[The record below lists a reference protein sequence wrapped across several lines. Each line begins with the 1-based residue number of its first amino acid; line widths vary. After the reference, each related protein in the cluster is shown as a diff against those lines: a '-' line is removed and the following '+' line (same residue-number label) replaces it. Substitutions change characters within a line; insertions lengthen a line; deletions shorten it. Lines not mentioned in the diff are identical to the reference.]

1 MPQTHRPAFLVLEAD
16 SAGRT
21 AATGARTFHINL
33 GPSRLRKRE
42 LAVAAA
48 SWEWDGKRA
57 TAQTSETG
65 FIPLYYTAN
74 SNRFAISTSLT
85 TIRDRAGLTSLNWP
99 AIVTC
104 LATGQFLGSDT
115 PLEGVH
121 VLPIRSSLTWQDRKL
136 EVKTAPLDIDR
147 SSLDFE
153 AASSRYISEVRDAV
167 YRNLPEG
174 SGALALS
181 GGRDSRHI
189 LLELLRQY
197 RPPEK
202 IVTSGHYLTSSM
214 ADTSVATALGKR
226 AGLAVRQVRP
236 IPDRIR
242 AEVQKNLL
250 VESMTLSHSW
260 ALPLI
265 NAMST
270 STARFDGM
278 NAGVLFGRSGVMVA
292 LRSRFG
298 DVRPQMNELV
308 NAAIELMLDSP
319 LARLRAMLEPG
330 LIVDEMA
337 DEARSRMRRELLR
350 FAEYP
355 NPVQA
360 YLHFNHTTRDTA
372 LFTYRMFD
380 NPEVACP
387 FDDVAMARFGLGLPW
402 SVSTDRRLQSEALR
416 AEFSEFADIPF
427 DEDWVEQPASIDWG
441 PSTEAQTAVRLL
453 DCIEEAGQFRLT
465 EPFEASLRSGKAQ
478 LRTVQIATY
487 LCQLLGSDDL

>member
-1 MPQTHRPAFLVLEAD
+1 MPQTAEPAFLMLEAD

-21 AATGARTFHINL
+21 TATGTPTFHTNL
-33 GPSRLRKRE
+33 GPSRLHERK

-65 FIPLYYTAN
+65 LIPLYYTAN
-74 SNRFAISTSLT
+74 SKRFAISTSLT
-85 TIRDRAGLTSLNWP
+85 AIRDRAGLTSINWP

-104 LATGQFLGSDT
+104 LATGQFLGSET
-115 PLEGVH
+115 PLEGVQ
-121 VLPIRSSLTWQDRKL
+121 VLPIRSSLTWHDRKL
-136 EVKTAPLDIDR
+136 EIKTAPLEIDR
-147 SSLDFE
+147 SILDFE
-153 AASSRYISEVRDAV
+153 SACSRYISEVRNAV

-174 SGALALS
+174 SGSLALS

-197 RPPEK
+197 RPPDE
-202 IVTSGHYLTSSM
+202 IVTSGHYLASST
-214 ADTSVATALGKR
+214 ADISVAAAIGKR
-226 AGLAVRQVRP
+226 SGLAVRQVRP
-236 IPDRIR
+236 IPDRIK
-242 AEVQKNLL
+242 AEVQKNNL

-265 NAMST
+265 NTMST
-270 STARFDGM
+270 YTARFDGM

-308 NAAIELMLDSP
+308 DAAIERMFDSP
-319 LARLRAMLEPG
+319 LARVRTMLEPG
-330 LIVDEMA
+330 LLVDEMV

-402 SVSTDRRLQSEALR
+402 SVSTDHRLQTEALR
-416 AEFSEFADIPF
+416 AEFSRFADIPF
-427 DEDWVEQPASIDWG
+427 AEDWIERPASITWD
-441 PSTEAQTAVRLL
+441 PSAEAQTAVRLL
-453 DCIEEAGQFRLT
+453 DCIEAAGQFRLT
-465 EPFEASLRSGKAQ
+465 ERFEDSLRSGEAQ
-478 LRTVQIATY
+478 LRTVQIASY
-487 LCQLLGSDDL
+487 LWQLLGCDDL